1 MNQSEPGLSKLS
13 LRDIRWLILGGIL
26 GVIITVGPNKGWC
39 AVAAG
44 NSMTGVLEEI
54 IVTARRRDE
63 PLMAIPMS
71 MTYLAG
77 ADLESLQYRNLDE
90 ILSLSPGVLVNM
102 SGDGVS
108 PMITIRGVVSPGE
121 LIEPGNSVY
130 VDEVYASG
138 LRTVLPRFYDIQSV
152 QVLKGPQA
160 GLYGKN
166 TLGGAV
172 LITTGQPTD
181 ERFARLDASYAQFGN
196 KDVNGTANTPISD
209 SVLLRATAWY
219 NDIDG
224 GYYQSGIVDQNLDAS
239 SENGGRLTLAILP
252 NERAMFTLT
261 GEFADTDVPVLS
273 GFAGVVEGA
282 QLGPMPLPP
291 ESRRNVLRDDLGHI
305 KQDSARINGKI
316 NFDTDVGSFVA
327 VAGRREIKA
336 HDPGSDFDG
345 TAYAASY
352 ADFLAEPSNPF
363 ATNSPWI
370 YTRDDRDTG
379 LTGELRYLAPDD
391 GGPLRTQIGVSYFEE
406 NTQLF
411 NQVAPVRDYALI
423 LTDVGEYGSF
433 MRRVDQDSTA
443 WAGFTELIWMP
454 FARVEITTDLRYT
467 RERKDFNYEQSVT
480 GLDSL
485 LNSPDVTLDTSDTFE
500 NWSPGIT
507 LAYKPDNSLTVFGK
521 YVRGFR
527 AGGFNMLVNNPALL
541 PYDSEEA
548 QNYELGFNALLL
560 EQRLQLGASVFYL
573 RIDNA
578 LVPQL
583 DFGELGL
590 AFPLQNAGVA
600 ETTGL
605 EVDLAAQIT
614 DGLSVTASA
623 GAYTYSLAN
632 GGLVGLDRRPYVPDY
647 TAGLVANYEHPLTPV
662 ITGIATL
669 GFRHRSGGRVPGSVE
684 IDMDSYHLLDAQL
697 GIRMGKFEFAGFVRN
712 ALDDN
717 YVIGNYALADGQ
729 KTYVPNLNDTRAI
742 MHDPGAVF
750 GARMTMI
757 F

>member
-1 MNQSEPGLSKLS
+1 MLALSVLLS
-13 LRDIRWLILGGIL
+13 LAPNTGWSAAAAD
-26 GVIITVGPNKGWC
+26 GP
-39 AVAAG
+39 
-44 NSMTGVLEEI
+44 MTSVLEEI

-71 MTYLAG
+71 ITHLAG
-77 ADLESLQYRNLDE
+77 ENLENLQYRDLDQ
-90 ILSLSPGVLVNM
+90 ILSLSPGVLVNVA
-102 SGDGVS
+102 GDGVS

-160 GLYGKN
+160 GLYGRN
-166 TLGGAV
+166 TVGGAV

-181 ERFARLDASYAQFGN
+181 ERFARLDASYAQLGTS
-196 KDVNGTANTPISD
+196 DVNGTANMPIAD

-219 NDIDG
+219 NDVDG

-239 SENGGRLTLAILP
+239 SENGGRLTLAVLP
-252 NERAMFTLT
+252 NERTVFTLT
-261 GEFADTDVPVLS
+261 GEFAETDVPVLA
-273 GFAGVVEGA
+273 GFAGVVDGA
-282 QLGPMPLPP
+282 QLGPAPLPP

-305 KQDSARINGKI
+305 NQDSARIYGKLD
-316 NFDTDVGSFVA
+316 FDMDVGTLVA
-327 VAGRREIKA
+327 VAGWREVKL

-345 TAYAASY
+345 TAHAASY
-352 ADFLAEPSNPF
+352 ADFLVDPSNAF

-370 YTRDDRDTG
+370 YTRDDRDSS
-379 LTGELRYLAPDD
+379 LTGELRYFTPDD

-406 NTQLF
+406 TAQLF

-423 LTDVGEYGSF
+423 LQDIGQYGSF
-433 MRRVDQDSTA
+433 TRGVDQDSTA
-443 WAGFTELIWMP
+443 WAGFTELIWTP
-454 FARVEITTDLRYT
+454 FALVEITTDLRYT

-480 GLDSL
+480 GLYSL
-485 LNSPDVTLDTSDTFE
+485 LNSPPVTLDTSESFE

-507 LAYKPDNSLTVFGK
+507 LAYKPDNTLTVFGK

-541 PYDSEEA
+541 PYVSEEA

-614 DGLSVTASA
+614 EGLSLTASA
-623 GAYTYSLAN
+623 GAYTYSLTD
-632 GGLVGLDRRPYVPDY
+632 GGAVGLDRRPYVPDY
-647 TAGLVANYEHPLTPV
+647 TAGLVANYEHPLTPA

-669 GFRHRSGGRVPGSVE
+669 GFRHRSGGRVPGSVD

-697 GIRMGKFEFAGFVRN
+697 GIRVSQVELVGFVRN
-712 ALDDN
+712 ALDDD
-717 YVIGNYALADGQ
+717 YVIGNYALAEGQ
-729 KTYVPNLNDTRAI
+729 KTYVPNPFTTRAI
-742 MHDPGAVF
+742 FRDPGAVF
-750 GARMTMI
+750 GVRMTVL